1 MRAINAF
8 ERGFIGGVVT
18 AALSVGVTLLTVGA
32 VKRVRARRATGT
44 PIGIDSIPPAEP
56 QLSAQPAPE
65 ANTGESAPRL
75 ASEMDDV
82 MLPSQLVIGE
92 STGPAAAGK

>member
-32 VKRVRARRATGT
+32 VRRLRQRSATGT
-44 PIGIDSIPPAEP
+44 PIGIDSIAPREVE
-56 QLSAQPAPE
+56 LSAQPAPE
-65 ANTGESAPRL
+65 GNMSSDSSSSRL

-82 MLPSQLVIGE
+82 MLPSQRW
-92 STGPAAAGK
+92 